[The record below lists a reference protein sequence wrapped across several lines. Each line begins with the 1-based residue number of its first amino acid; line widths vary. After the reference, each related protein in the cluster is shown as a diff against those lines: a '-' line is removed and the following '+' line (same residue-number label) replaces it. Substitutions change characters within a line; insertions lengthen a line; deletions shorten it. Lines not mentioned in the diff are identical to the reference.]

1 MGAPAYTVG
10 FGELEICAMLSRVEC
25 CAVCEMKRRDH
36 LENEQCGVP
45 VGEEIQIEESHI
57 LVRALTVVKPYERL

>member
-1 MGAPAYTVG
+1 
-10 FGELEICAMLSRVEC
+10 
-25 CAVCEMKRRDH
+25 MKRRDH

-57 LVRALTVVKPYERL
+57 LVRALTVVKPYERLKFNRTRSDDSYGIKALPA